1 MQETIKGSVY
11 QRVLAGT
18 VKANDLD
25 KKALYNDYIT
35 TTAVDVAYLPYGSLD
50 AKEYPVSSDEL
61 KKAYSE
67 KKGLFRVDEETKDV
81 SFISVSISA
90 SSADRAAAR
99 QLAQNTIKELRD
111 SAGQL
116 SKATKKEGVSMSHHA
131 VRAADLPSGA
141 VKEFVMNAPKDS
153 VKLIS
158 ETVQGFT
165 VVRVGKR
172 TEAVDSIQVNL
183 VSAATEALG
192 NKVLTALN
200 SGLPADCQKHRIIDI
215 PCSRCGITHYIKSGC
230 LDGYVSLDNHEI
242 PLFIAACSAQTEKHD
257 CCNCCKRC

>member
-1 MQETIKGSVY
+1 
-11 QRVLAGT
+11 
-18 VKANDLD
+18 
-25 KKALYNDYIT
+25 
-35 TTAVDVAYLPYGSLD
+35 
-50 AKEYPVSSDEL
+50 
-61 KKAYSE
+61 
-67 KKGLFRVDEETKDV
+67 
-81 SFISVSISA
+81 
-90 SSADRAAAR
+90 
-99 QLAQNTIKELRD
+99 
-111 SAGQL
+111 
-116 SKATKKEGVSMSHHA
+116 MSHHA

-200 SGLPADCQKHRIIDI
+200 SALPRGLPMKQ
-215 PCSRCGITHYIKSGC
+215 RC
-230 LDGYVSLDNHEI
+230 L
-242 PLFIAACSAQTEKHD
+242 
-257 CCNCCKRC
+257 R